1 LEPFGLL
8 VFLLLLHASFEIS
21 LFIFYWK
28 LAMVFF
34 FITHG
39 LSFHFYLYSVREE
52 NTFHLE
58 NLDKSFFVCCLLQ
71 FCYTIPNVCKSLS
84 LVVVHSNVQPRL
96 LRCVAKI
103 ASNFA
108 PNNEQF
114 FSSFPFVHN
123 MFHSSSQWV
132 PISSPIF

>member
-1 LEPFGLL
+1 MEPFGFL

-34 FITHG
+34 FIIHG

-84 LVVVHSNVQPRL
+84 SMVVHTNTKPKLFKCVTKLHQIL
-96 LRCVAKI
+96 LPIKKGLFFIFHLFTTCSIQV
-103 ASNFA
+103 
-108 PNNEQF
+108 PNKFPLVPPF
-114 FSSFPFVHN
+114 F
-123 MFHSSSQWV
+123 
-132 PISSPIF
+132 